1 MRSYFFYSLLILLV
15 SCSRS
20 KYPDGVLD
28 PEKMQAV
35 YWDYL
40 RADVYAKELLSKD
53 SSRNIDSANIQF
65 QQQLFEKHRVSKE
78 TFYKSYEYYISHQLL
93 MKDMLDTMQVRQQ
106 YLWQQRLDSIEK
118 KNLKTLFFYQILGYE
133 KSGKKCR
140 WGH

>member
-93 MKDMLDTMQVRQQ
+93 MKDMLDTLQVRQQ
-106 YLWQQRLDSIEK
+106 YLWQKRLDSIEK
-118 KNLKTLFFYQILGYE
+118 KKSKDTILLSNPGL
-133 KSGKKCR
+133 
-140 WGH
+140 

>member
-65 QQQLFEKHRVSKE
+65 QQQLFEKHKVSKE

-93 MKDMLDTMQVRQQ
+93 MKDMLDTLQVRQQ
-106 YLWQQRLDSIEK
+106 YLWQKRLDSIEK
-118 KNLKTLFFYQILGYE
+118 KKSKDTILLSNPGL
-133 KSGKKCR
+133 
-140 WGH
+140 

>member
-65 QQQLFEKHRVSKE
+65 QQQLFEKHKVSKE

-118 KNLKTLFFYQILGYE
+118 KKSKDTILLSNPGLW
-133 KSGKKCR
+133 KK
-140 WGH
+140 W

>member
-1 MRSYFFYSLLILLV
+1 MRSNFFFFLLILLV

-20 KYPDGVLD
+20 KYPDGVLV

-40 RADVYAKELLSKD
+40 RADVYAKEMLSKD

-65 QQQLFEKHRVSKE
+65 QQQLFEKHKVSKE

-106 YLWQQRLDSIEK
+106 ELWQQRLDSIEK
-118 KNLKTLFFYQILGYE
+118 KKSKDTILLSNPGL
-133 KSGKKCR
+133 
-140 WGH
+140 

>member
-65 QQQLFEKHRVSKE
+65 QQQLIEKHRVSKE

-106 YLWQQRLDSIEK
+106 YLWQKRLDSIEK
-118 KNLKTLFFYQILGYE
+118 KKSKDTILLSNPGLW
-133 KSGKKCR
+133 KK
-140 WGH
+140 

>member
-106 YLWQQRLDSIEK
+106 YLWQKRLDSIEK
-118 KNLKTLFFYQILGYE
+118 KKSKDTILLSNPGLW
-133 KSGKKCR
+133 KK
-140 WGH
+140 

>member
-65 QQQLFEKHRVSKE
+65 QQQLFEKHKVSKE

-118 KNLKTLFFYQILGYE
+118 KKSKDTILLSNPGL
-133 KSGKKCR
+133 
-140 WGH
+140 

>member
-1 MRSYFFYSLLILLV
+1 MRSNFFFFLLILLV

-20 KYPDGVLD
+20 KYPDGVLV

-40 RADVYAKELLSKD
+40 RADVYAKEMLSKD

-65 QQQLFEKHRVSKE
+65 QQQLFEKHKVSKE
-78 TFYKSYEYYISHQLL
+78 TFYKSYDYYISHQLL

-106 YLWQQRLDSIEK
+106 QLWQQRLDSIEK
-118 KNLKTLFFYQILGYE
+118 KKSKDTILLSNPGL
-133 KSGKKCR
+133 
-140 WGH
+140 

>member
-1 MRSYFFYSLLILLV
+1 MKSYFFCFLLMILV

-20 KYPDGVLD
+20 KYPDGILD

-40 RADVYAKELLSKD
+40 RADVYAKEMLSKD

-65 QQQLFEKHRVSKE
+65 QQQLFEKHQISKE

-93 MKDMLDTMQVRQQ
+93 MKDMLDTMQGRQQ
-106 YLWQQRLDSIEK
+106 LLWQQRLDSIEK
-118 KNLKTLFFYQILGYE
+118 K
-133 KSGKKCR
+133 KSKDTIVLSNPGL
-140 WGH
+140 

>member
-1 MRSYFFYSLLILLV
+1 MRSNFFFFLLILLV

-20 KYPDGVLD
+20 KCPDGVLV

-40 RADVYAKELLSKD
+40 RADVYAKEMLSKD

-65 QQQLFEKHRVSKE
+65 QQQLFEKHKVSKE
-78 TFYKSYEYYISHQLL
+78 TFYKSYDYYISHQLL

-106 YLWQQRLDSIEK
+106 QLWQQRLDSIEK
-118 KNLKTLFFYQILGYE
+118 KKSKDTILLSNPGL
-133 KSGKKCR
+133 
-140 WGH
+140 

>member
-1 MRSYFFYSLLILLV
+1 MRSYFFYSLLIFLV

-118 KNLKTLFFYQILGYE
+118 KKSKDTILLSNPGL
-133 KSGKKCR
+133 
-140 WGH
+140 

>member
-1 MRSYFFYSLLILLV
+1 LV

-118 KNLKTLFFYQILGYE
+118 KKSKDTILLSNPGL
-133 KSGKKCR
+133 
-140 WGH
+140 

>member
-1 MRSYFFYSLLILLV
+1 MRSYFFYFLLILLG

-20 KYPDGVLD
+20 KYPDGVLV

-40 RADVYAKELLSKD
+40 RADVYAKEMLSKD

-65 QQQLFEKHRVSKE
+65 QQQLFKKHKVSKE

-93 MKDMLDTMQVRQQ
+93 MKDMLDTMQMRQQ
-106 YLWQQRLDSIEK
+106 QLWQQRLDSIEK
-118 KNLKTLFFYQILGYE
+118 KKSKDTILL
-133 KSGKKCR
+133 SNPAL
-140 WGH
+140 

>member
-1 MRSYFFYSLLILLV
+1 MRSYFFYFLLILLV

-20 KYPDGVLD
+20 KYPDGVLA

-35 YWDYL
+35 YWDFL

-65 QQQLFEKHRVSKE
+65 QQRLFEKHKVSKE

-118 KNLKTLFFYQILGYE
+118 KKSKDTILLSNPGL
-133 KSGKKCR
+133 
-140 WGH
+140 

>member
-1 MRSYFFYSLLILLV
+1 MRSYFIFFLLILLV

-20 KYPDGVLD
+20 KYPDGILA

-40 RADVYAKELLSKD
+40 RADVYAKEMLSKD

-65 QQQLFEKHRVSKE
+65 QQQLFEKHKVSKE

-106 YLWQQRLDSIEK
+106 KLWQQRLDSMEK
-118 KNLKTLFFYQILGYE
+118 K
-133 KSGKKCR
+133 KSKDSIVLSNPGL
-140 WGH
+140 

>member
-65 QQQLFEKHRVSKE
+65 QQQLFEKHKVSKE

-118 KNLKTLFFYQILGYE
+118 KKSKDTILLSNPGLWI
-133 KSGKKCR
+133 K
-140 WGH
+140 

>member
-118 KNLKTLFFYQILGYE
+118 KKSKDTILLSNPGL
-133 KSGKKCR
+133 
-140 WGH
+140 

>member
-1 MRSYFFYSLLILLV
+1 MRSYFFFFLLILLV

-20 KYPDGVLD
+20 KYPDGVLV

-40 RADVYAKELLSKD
+40 RADVYAKEMLSKD

-65 QQQLFEKHRVSKE
+65 QQQLFKKHKVSKE

-106 YLWQQRLDSIEK
+106 QLWQQRLDSIEK
-118 KNLKTLFFYQILGYE
+118 E
-133 KSGKKCR
+133 KSKDTILLSNPGL
-140 WGH
+140 